1 MITDTELFR
10 TMHRSIH
17 LEDGEK
23 MYQVIIQEWND
34 DAPRQLLWVPA
45 FDKRSARQVGHEYA
59 IRIAGLKNR
68 QYSISV
74 TSEVL

>member
-1 MITDTELFR
+1 MIADDKLVK
-10 TMHRSIH
+10 TMHRSVR
-17 LEDGEK
+17 LEYGEK
-23 MYQVIIQEWND
+23 MYQVIIQEWYD

-74 TSEVL
+74 TSEVF